1 MSQDLY
7 KYTIEI
13 LPELDKLEK
22 EKCNLPQVFAE
33 VLKDE
38 INANNEYDLYH
49 NVKDFIS
56 KYSKDANSLKVI
68 NEFTKAISGGASL
81 NEILQITREEVTNP
95 SISTGL
101 TTEDECDLENN
112 R

>member
-7 KYTIEI
+7 KDTMEI
-13 LPELDKLEK
+13 FPELDKLEK

-33 VLKDE
+33 ILKDE
-38 INANNEYDLYH
+38 INANNEYDIYH
-49 NVKDFIS
+49 DVKEFIN

-68 NEFTKAISGGASL
+68 NEYTQAISGGATL
-81 NEILQITREEVTNP
+81 NEILQITMEEVINP

-101 TTEDECDLENN
+101 TTEDECELENN

>member
-1 MSQDLY
+1 MNQDLY
-7 KYTIEI
+7 KETIGI
-13 LPELDKLEK
+13 LPKLDKLEK

-33 VLKDE
+33 IIKDE

-49 NVKDFIS
+49 DVKDLIS
-56 KYSKDANSLKVI
+56 KYSEDANAINII
-68 NEFTKAISGGASL
+68 NEFTQAISGGATL
-81 NEILQITREEVTNP
+81 NEVLQITCEEVIVP

-101 TTEDECDLENN
+101 MSENECNSQDN